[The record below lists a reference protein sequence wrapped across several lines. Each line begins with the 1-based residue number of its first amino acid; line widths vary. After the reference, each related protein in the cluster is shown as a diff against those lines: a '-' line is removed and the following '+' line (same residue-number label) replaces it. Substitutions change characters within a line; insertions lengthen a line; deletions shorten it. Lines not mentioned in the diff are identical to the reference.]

1 MTLGEFRTQTKD
13 LDDQVVLTVAEVD
26 EVASI
31 NITAVEIVADAKV
44 LNRKADGQEAVEIGS
59 GSQKAVVLRF

>member
-1 MTLGEFRTQTKD
+1 MTLGEFRKQTKD

-31 NITAVEIVADAKV
+31 NITAVEIAADAKI
-44 LNRKADGQEAVEIGS
+44 LNRKADGQEAVEFGS
-59 GSQKAVVLRF
+59 GSQKAIVLRY